1 MTWTLAN
8 IRSKVRNITGSP
20 STNQISDSTLNDY
33 INQFYVYTMPA
44 ELKTQIETNF
54 LDFKTVP
61 GQDVYT
67 FPSGY
72 FTDQPGV
79 YADGFPVVFYQDPD
93 VFYQDWPQQY
103 AVDSIGA
110 GDGSTSAFSGT
121 LQNPPLIIG
130 SLFISDND
138 QVLQSSSAVTTTI
151 ATGNGG
157 TAYSGTLA
165 TVPVLAGSF
174 SVNGGTESFSDNGN
188 GTLTGSAG
196 GSGTIVYSTGVWA
209 LTFNSAVTSGVNIS
223 ATYTLNSTLG
233 VLSGN
238 GSGTINYTTGAYSVT
253 FASPPASSATVYA
266 KYIGYQGNRP
276 SGCLFFQNEFTLRP
290 VPDQV
295 YQMHLQGFIQP
306 DTLSS
311 DSSTPLQEE
320 WGVYIAYGTAL
331 DIFSDRGDLGA
342 YNENYPIFKRY
353 ESVAISRTVTQL
365 SSQQSV
371 PRF

>member
-1 MTWTLAN
+1 MTWTLAD

-20 STNQISDSTLNDY
+20 STNQISDSTLNGY
-33 INQFYVYTMPA
+33 INQFYTFTMPA

-67 FPSGY
+67 FPTGY

-79 YADGFPVVFYQDPD
+79 YADGFPVIFYQDPD

-103 AVDSIGA
+103 AVEDVGT
-110 GDGSTSAFSGT
+110 GGSASYSGT
-121 LQNPPLIIG
+121 LQNPPLII
-130 SLFISDND
+130 SSFFITDNTT
-138 QVLQSSSAVTTTI
+138 VLQST
-151 ATGNGG
+151 
-157 TAYSGTLA
+157 
-165 TVPVLAGSF
+165 
-174 SVNGGTESFSDNGN
+174 
-188 GTLTGSAG
+188 
-196 GSGTIVYSTGVWA
+196 
-209 LTFNSAVTSGVNIS
+209 
-223 ATYTLNSTLG
+223 STLDNAS
-233 VLSGN
+233 VANIYTVVDSAN
-238 GSGTINYTTGAYSVT
+238 VQRGTINTVTGAYNVT
-253 FASPPASSATVYA
+253 FATATASTATIYA

-276 SGCLFFQNEFTLRP
+276 SGCMFFQNQFTLRP

-306 DTLSS
+306 ATLSS

-320 WGVYIAYGTAL
+320 WGIYIAYGASL
-331 DIFSDRGDLGA
+331 DIFSDRGDLGN
-342 YNENYPIFKRY
+342 YNENYSIFKRY

>member
-1 MTWTLAN
+1 MVWTLSS

-20 STNQISDSTLNDY
+20 SSNQISDSTLNDY

-61 GQDVYT
+61 GQDVYA

-103 AVDSIGA
+103 AVDSIA
-110 GDGSTSAFSGT
+110 TGDGVTTTFTGS
-121 LQNPPLIIG
+121 LQNPPLVIG
-130 SLFISDND
+130 SLFVSDND
-138 QVLQSSSAVTTTI
+138 QVLQST
-151 ATGNGG
+151 
-157 TAYSGTLA
+157 
-165 TVPVLAGSF
+165 
-174 SVNGGTESFSDNGN
+174 
-188 GTLTGSAG
+188 SAG
-196 GSGTIVYSTGVWA
+196 IFTGDGSGTID
-209 LTFNSAVTSGVNIS
+209 F
-223 ATYTLNSTLG
+223 
-233 VLSGN
+233 
-238 GSGTINYTTGAYSVT
+238 TTGAYSVT
-253 FASPPASSATVYA
+253 FSTAPSSSATIYA
-266 KYIGYQGNRP
+266 KYIGYSGNRP
-276 SGCLFFQNEFTLRP
+276 SGCLFFQNQFTLRP

-306 DTLSS
+306 ATLSTDAS
-311 DSSTPLQEE
+311 VPLQEE
-320 WGVYIAYGTAL
+320 WGPYIAYGSAL
-331 DIFSDRGDLGA
+331 DIFSDRGDMGN
-342 YNENYPIFKRY
+342 YNETYPIFKRY

>member
-1 MTWTLAN
+1 MAWTLAD
-8 IRSKVRNITGSP
+8 IRAKVRNITGSP
-20 STNQISDSTLNDY
+20 SSNQISDTTLNDY
-33 INQFYVYTMPA
+33 INQFYAFTMPA

-61 GQDVYT
+61 GQDVYD

-79 YADGFPVVFYQDPD
+79 YADGFPVIFYQDPD

-103 AVDSIGA
+103 AVDNIGA
-110 GDGSTSAFSGT
+110 GGSTSYSGT
-121 LQNPPLIIG
+121 LQNPPVIIG
-130 SLFISDND
+130 SLFISDNT
-138 QVLQSSSAVTTTI
+138 QVLQSTT
-151 ATGNGG
+151 
-157 TAYSGTLA
+157 SGTF
-165 TVPVLAGSF
+165 TGD
-174 SVNGGTESFSDNGN
+174 GT
-188 GTLTGSAG
+188 
-196 GSGTIVYSTGVWA
+196 GTID
-209 LTFNSAVTSGVNIS
+209 F
-223 ATYTLNSTLG
+223 
-233 VLSGN
+233 
-238 GSGTINYTTGAYSVT
+238 TTGAYSVT
-253 FASPPASSATVYA
+253 FNDPVASTATVYA
-266 KYIGYQGNRP
+266 KYIGYTGNRP
-276 SGCLFFQNEFTLRP
+276 SGCLFFQNQFTLRP

-306 DTLSS
+306 ASLSS

-320 WGVYIAYGTAL
+320 WGIYIAYGASL
-331 DIFSDRGDLGA
+331 DIFSDRGDIGN

>member
-1 MTWTLAN
+1 MVWNLSTLRA
-8 IRSKVRNITGSP
+8 KVRNITGSP

-33 INQFYVYTMPA
+33 INQFYVYTMPG

-54 LDFKTVP
+54 LDFKTIP

-72 FTDQPGV
+72 FTDQPGC

-103 AVDSIGA
+103 AVDNIGS
-110 GDGSTSAFSGT
+110 GDGVTSAFSGT

-130 SLFISDND
+130 SCFISDNS
-138 QVLQSSSAVTTTI
+138 QVLQST
-151 ATGNGG
+151 
-157 TAYSGTLA
+157 
-165 TVPVLAGSF
+165 
-174 SVNGGTESFSDNGN
+174 
-188 GTLTGSAG
+188 SAG
-196 GSGTIVYSTGVWA
+196 AFTGDGAGTID
-209 LTFNSAVTSGVNIS
+209 F
-223 ATYTLNSTLG
+223 
-233 VLSGN
+233 
-238 GSGTINYTTGAYSVT
+238 TTGAYSIT
-253 FASPPASSATVYA
+253 FTNPPPSSATVYA
-266 KYIGYQGNRP
+266 KYIGYSGNRP
-276 SGCLFFQNEFTLRP
+276 SGILFFENEFTLRP

-295 YQMHLQGFIQP
+295 YQMHMQGFIQP
-306 DTLSS
+306 ATFVNDT
-311 DSSTPLQEE
+311 DSPLQAE
-320 WGVYIAYGTAL
+320 WGPYIAYGASL
-331 DIFSDRGDLGA
+331 DIFSDRGDMGN